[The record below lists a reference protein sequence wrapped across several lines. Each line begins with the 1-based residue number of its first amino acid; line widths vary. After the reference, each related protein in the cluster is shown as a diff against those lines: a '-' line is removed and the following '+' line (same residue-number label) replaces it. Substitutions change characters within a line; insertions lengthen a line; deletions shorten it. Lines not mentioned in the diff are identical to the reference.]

1 MNNAAS
7 MMKSEELCS
16 SEFLNSELLYG
27 TVLSSDETFC
37 CSLSNG
43 NPKEQT
49 NALFQ
54 ETLPNDVFS
63 VNDSSPYD
71 LYYNDKNSSYGK
83 DFWSPVSDKISSD
96 SYFEA
101 NSPLSFWGS
110 CPLDLESIKM
120 DEVFQVDK
128 DDLVQSPTLA
138 ELNANDE
145 SLFDS
150 FDNFE
155 VSLPSELKTGKSM
168 LTSGF
173 NSNSA
178 YKIPLLSEESQVK
191 SNLETSS
198 DRTNLLLSAESSV
211 KNNSFPENGERSGF
225 SPNENKT
232 AVQSSTTYANLKL
245 PETANMNSHF
255 VNKHVKK
262 MHSSKETSTELSE
275 KKIIEKS
282 SASSL
287 PVNNET
293 MDSEDDSE
301 MDYDYST
308 DAGMI

>member
-49 NALFQ
+49 NTLFQ

-63 VNDSSPYD
+63 VNDSSLCD

-83 DFWSPVSDKISSD
+83 DFWSPLSDKISSD

-155 VSLPSELKTGKSM
+155 ASLPSELKTGKSM

-173 NSNSA
+173 NSNSV
-178 YKIPLLSEESQVK
+178 YKIPLLSEDSQVK

-211 KNNSFPENGERSGF
+211 KNDSFPENGERSGF

-245 PETANMNSHF
+245 PETTNMNSHF

-262 MHSSKETSTELSE
+262 MHSSKESSTELSE

-282 SASSL
+282 SASLS
-287 PVNNET
+287 VNNET

>member
-16 SEFLNSELLYG
+16 SDFLNSELLYG

-37 CSLSNG
+37 CSISNG
-43 NPKEQT
+43 SQKEQ
-49 NALFQ
+49 NSVLFQ
-54 ETLPNDVFS
+54 ETLPNDIFS
-63 VNDSSPYD
+63 VNDSSPCD

-83 DFWSPVSDKISSD
+83 DFWSPMSEKISSD

-155 VSLPSELKTGKSM
+155 VSLPSELKTAKSI

-173 NSNSA
+173 NSNA
-178 YKIPLLSEESQVK
+178 VYKIPLLSEVSQVK
-191 SNLETSS
+191 PNLETSS
-198 DRTNLLLSAESSV
+198 DRTNLLLSAESCG
-211 KNNSFPENGERSGF
+211 KNDSFPESAERSGF

-232 AVQSSTTYANLKL
+232 TVQSSTTYAKL
-245 PETANMNSHF
+245 PEATNMNSHF

-262 MHSSKETSTELSE
+262 THSSKESNTELSK
-275 KKIIEKS
+275 KKICENT

-287 PVNNET
+287 PMNNET

-301 MDYDYST
+301 MDYDYSS